1 MRVFDKLII
10 CVVAFGL
17 LTIIGVLAYIKY
29 QEIKSVD
36 TAFEEVDTRLG
47 ISRSDYNVVRRG
59 AKIWVIQDPSVIQKI
74 KLNAKGRAK
83 LDGYVL
89 SYKDSLQTIGNQS
102 QSVHQSYTP
111 FVDYSRCHLNNGLP
125 SHIHLKS
132 FNEIL
137 EDTEDAYTRMQ
148 TSQIGRYFEQ
158 FCWLGGDYWKMIVDT
173 QTGVIYREYGSL

>member
-1 MRVFDKLII
+1 MRVFVKLII

-74 KLNAKGRAK
+74 KLNAK
-83 LDGYVL
+83 
-89 SYKDSLQTIGNQS
+89 
-102 QSVHQSYTP
+102 
-111 FVDYSRCHLNNGLP
+111 
-125 SHIHLKS
+125 
-132 FNEIL
+132 
-137 EDTEDAYTRMQ
+137 
-148 TSQIGRYFEQ
+148 
-158 FCWLGGDYWKMIVDT
+158 
-173 QTGVIYREYGSL
+173 